1 MLGTAA
7 QWVDWEGLGG
17 ALVLMVG
24 CLALRAWLLGPVG
37 RRWRVRLER
46 PGPSIA
52 TPKALTVEDDEQ

>member
-7 QWVDWEGLGG
+7 QWVDWEGLSG

-37 RRWRVRLER
+37 RRWRVRVER
-46 PGPSIA
+46 ADLSIA
-52 TPKALTVEDDEQ
+52 TPKVLTARDDEQ